1 MTGQGPRVRPATE
14 ADGPAIGAILEA
26 NDEPVTWPDVPRP
39 PYVEHLLTRSG
50 MRLVVGELDGSV
62 AGVAGTI
69 EFGGPTTRFLSDLYV
84 DPARQSHGLGR
95 AMLRAAFEGADRRM
109 TFSSRDPRALGS
121 YIRSGMRP
129 RWPLL
134 YLELA
139 VGVLGPD
146 EQGEEVRPAGVAET
160 ARLSLAW
167 TGIDRTP
174 DFDFYARLPEAAGFV
189 VVIDG
194 ADAAVG
200 WARRELAPPDG
211 RWLDHASIAPD
222 PDPVRAAF
230 AVLRAAAA
238 GQRLGA
244 AVPGLHP
251 AVAPLLER
259 GVRIGDQD
267 TFCATE
273 PDLFD
278 PERIF
283 PSPGLL

>member
-1 MTGQGPRVRPATE
+1 MTAQGPSVRPATE
-14 ADGPAIGAILEA
+14 ADAAAITAILEA

-69 EFGGPTTRFLSDLYV
+69 EFGGPGTRFLSDLYV
-84 DPARQSHGLGR
+84 DPARQSRGLGT

-109 TFSSRDPRALGS
+109 TFSSRDPRALGA
-121 YIRSGMRP
+121 YIRHGMRP

-139 VGVLGPD
+139 AEQLGPH
-146 EQGEEVRPAGVAET
+146 EAGVEVRSADVVET
-160 ARLSLAW
+160 AARSLDW
-167 TGIDRTP
+167 TGVGRTV

-189 VVIDG
+189 VIIDG

-211 RWLDHASIAPD
+211 RWLDHTSIAPD
-222 PDPVRAAF
+222 ADPVRAAF
-230 AVLRAAAA
+230 GVLRAAAA

-244 AVPGLHP
+244 AISGLHP
-251 AVAPLLER
+251 AVPPLLER
-259 GVRIGDQD
+259 GVRIGGQD
-267 TFCATE
+267 TFCATD
-273 PDLFD
+273 PDMFD